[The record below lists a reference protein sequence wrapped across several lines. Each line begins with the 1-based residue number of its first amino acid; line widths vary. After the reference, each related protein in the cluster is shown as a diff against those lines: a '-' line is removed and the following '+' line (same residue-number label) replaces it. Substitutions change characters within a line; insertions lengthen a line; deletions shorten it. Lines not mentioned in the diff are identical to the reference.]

1 MPLPFPGMD
10 PYLERRTLWTDV
22 HLTLIN
28 TIRLAL
34 VPALA
39 PRYYVAAEERTYISA
54 SGPNDSSN
62 LVGYPDVAVIGPPQP
77 ITSTTNHSPL
87 AVMDYPLTVKT
98 PTSTQ
103 VRQRYLEIKDTE
115 DDKVITVIEVL
126 SPKNKRGREGRGRY
140 DKKRQKVLDSESNLV
155 EIDLLR
161 GGKPHSITP
170 LPKSHYRL
178 LVSRAWQR
186 PRAYLYHF
194 SVRDPIPELP
204 IPLQRHEHEPKLALG
219 TLLAEIYD
227 QVRYDLRIDYTAA
240 PPPPALSREDAAWVD
255 QTLRQAKLRP

>member
-1 MPLPFPGMD
+1 MD

-22 HLTLIN
+22 DLELIRATRFALTQ
-28 TIRLAL
+28 
-34 VPALA
+34 VLA
-39 PRYYVAAEERTYISA
+39 PRYYVAAEERTYITA
-54 SGPNDSSN
+54 SYSDDSSN
-62 LVGYPDVAVIGPPQP
+62 FVGYPDVAVIRPPQP
-77 ITSTTNHSPL
+77 IISTTNHSPL

-126 SPKNKRGREGRGRY
+126 SPKNKRGREGWGRY
-140 DKKRQKVLDSESNLV
+140 DKKRQKVLDSESSLV
-155 EIDLLR
+155 EIDLRR
-161 GGKPHSITP
+161 GGKPGAP
-170 LPKSHYRL
+170 LPKSHYRF

-194 SVRDPIPELP
+194 NVRDPIPELP

-227 QVRYDLRIDYTAA
+227 QVRYDLRINYTAA
-240 PPPPALSREDAAWVD
+240 PPPPALSPEDAAWVD
-255 QTLRQAKLRP
+255 QTLRQAKRRP